1 MKIGIS
7 CHPVYGGSG
16 AVACG
21 LAIAL
26 AERGHEVHLFSHDKP
41 FRWEDR
47 DGLSFHLVEN
57 VDYPLFKFPPYPLAL
72 ASVLADAADEYSLE
86 ILNPH
91 YAVPDAACAYM
102 AKRLVHGRVKIVTT
116 LHGTDVTVVGSDPS
130 LYRITEFALEHSDGI
145 ICVSNALKRK
155 AQEAFSLTK
164 FSLTKEIEVIHNFVD
179 CKKFSPQRCP
189 KEKKREFARGGQKI
203 IVHVSNFRPVKRTE
217 DVVRVFAK
225 VRDSVDSKLIMIG
238 DGPDRDACRAVAE
251 RFGVQGDVVFHGT
264 ESAIE
269 DILCVG
275 DLFLLPSAQ
284 ESFGLAALEAMCSGM
299 PVIAT
304 NVGGLPEVV
313 VDGETGYLFR
323 VGDTDSMASAAL
335 DILTDDAERRRL
347 SANARERAAR
357 NFAKEL
363 LVPSYEA
370 HFERVLS
377 EPQ

>member
-1 MKIGIS
+1 MKVGIS
-7 CHPVYGGSG
+7 CHPAFGGSG

-47 DGLSFHLVEN
+47 DGLAFHLVEN
-57 VDYPLFKFPPYPLAL
+57 VDYPLFKIPPYPLTL
-72 ASVLADAADEYSLE
+72 ASVLADASDEYGLE

-130 LYRITEFALEHSDGI
+130 LYRITKFALEHSDGVT
-145 ICVSNALKRK
+145 CVSNALKAK
-155 AQEAFSLTK
+155 AQQSFSLTRD
-164 FSLTKEIEVIHNFVD
+164 IEVIHNFVD
-179 CKKFSPQRCP
+179 CKKFSPERCT
-189 KEKKREFARGGQKI
+189 EDKKQELARGGQKI
-203 IVHVSNFRPVKRTE
+203 MVHVSNFRPVKRTE
-217 DVVRVFAK
+217 DVVRIFAK
-225 VRDSVDSKLIMIG
+225 VRESVDTKLVMIG
-238 DGPDRDACRAVAE
+238 DGPDREACRCLAE
-251 RFGVQGDVVFHGT
+251 RLGVQGEVVFHGT
-264 ESAIE
+264 ESKLE

-275 DLFLLPSAQ
+275 DVFVLPSAQ

-299 PVIAT
+299 PVVAT

-313 VDGETGYLFR
+313 VDGETGFLLE
-323 VGDTDSMASAAL
+323 VGDIDSMASAAA
-335 DILTDDAERRRL
+335 DILSDDAERKRL
-347 SANARERAAR
+347 KENARERAAR
-357 NFAKEL
+357 KFAKDL
-363 LVPSYEA
+363 QVPKYEA

-377 EPQ
+377 NPH

>member
-7 CHPVYGGSG
+7 CHPAFGGSG
-16 AVACG
+16 AVASG
-21 LAIAL
+21 LAVAL

-41 FRWEDR
+41 FRWEER

-57 VDYPLFKFPPYPLAL
+57 VNYPLFKFPPYPLSL
-72 ASVLADAADEYSLE
+72 ASVLADAADEYGLE

-91 YAVPDAACAYM
+91 YAVPDAASAYM

-116 LHGTDVTVVGSDPS
+116 LHGTDVTVVGSDTS

-145 ICVSNALKRK
+145 ICVSKALKRK
-155 AQEAFSLTK
+155 AQETFSLTRD
-164 FSLTKEIEVIHNFVD
+164 IEVIYNFVD
-179 CKKFSPQRCP
+179 CKRFSPERCP
-189 KEKKREFARGGQKI
+189 VEKKREFARGSQKI
-203 IVHVSNFRPVKRTE
+203 VVHVSNFRPVKRTE

-225 VRDSVDSKLIMIG
+225 VRESIDSKLVMIG
-238 DGPDRDACRAVAE
+238 DGPDRDACRALAE
-251 RFGVQGDVVFHGT
+251 RLGVQGDVVFHGT

-323 VGDTDSMASAAL
+323 VGDIDSMASAAVDL
-335 DILTDDAERRRL
+335 LNDDTETARQ

-357 NFAKEL
+357 NFAKDL
-363 LVPSYEA
+363 LVPKYEA
-370 HFERVLS
+370 HFQRVLS
-377 EPQ
+377 KAA